1 MSRHNSRS
9 FPEWLEA
16 AGLSDIDMIDLTM
29 NPKSK
34 TSIEAF
40 LSWAMGLSPETY
52 FQYSDEFEED
62 IKVLSRID

>member
-1 MSRHNSRS
+1 MKSHNSRS

-16 AGLSDIDMIDLTM
+16 AGLSDIDMIDLLL

-52 FQYSDEFEED
+52 YQYSDEFEND
-62 IKVLSRID
+62 IEVLSRID